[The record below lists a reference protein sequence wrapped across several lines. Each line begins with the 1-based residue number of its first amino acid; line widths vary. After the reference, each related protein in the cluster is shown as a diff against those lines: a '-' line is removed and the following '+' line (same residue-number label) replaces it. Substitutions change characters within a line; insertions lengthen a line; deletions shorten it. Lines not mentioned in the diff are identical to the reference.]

1 MPRHTPVFYTPLQ
14 KGGTV
19 FRRPATTTRPRSRKS
34 LMRWMATLAL
44 LGLLVVG
51 IQNAYPSLVHSE
63 LFLMEKIDVDGN
75 RLLPEEE
82 VVAWS
87 ALSVGGNLFACDL
100 ASATERLQAQPI
112 IEQVLLRREP
122 PETLVISLKERE
134 PVALVKTS
142 GGLQGVCRNGML
154 FPLPQVSLD
163 LPVMTGLQAD
173 SDGVL
178 VELQKLARF
187 AHDLKVADAAFWR
200 DVSEIQVR
208 SPGVATV
215 YLVGDQL
222 EVRMMFGHVD
232 RQVQN
237 FRAYMQ
243 AATQRCLGLAYLDL
257 RYQDQV
263 VVGKREPVEAQLASI
278 EKH

>member
-1 MPRHTPVFYTPLQ
+1 
-14 KGGTV
+14 
-19 FRRPATTTRPRSRKS
+19 
-34 LMRWMATLAL
+34 
-44 LGLLVVG
+44 
-51 IQNAYPSLVHSE
+51 
-63 LFLMEKIDVDGN
+63 
-75 RLLPEEE
+75 
-82 VVAWS
+82 
-87 ALSVGGNLFACDL
+87 
-100 ASATERLQAQPI
+100 
-112 IEQVLLRREP
+112 
-122 PETLVISLKERE
+122 
-134 PVALVKTS
+134 
-142 GGLQGVCRNGML
+142 

-173 SDGVL
+173 SNGVL